1 MTNFIQHNEKTELY
15 KLYLAVI
22 RENGLLKNNI
32 VEMQKQIHD
41 LQIRVKELIDTQIRV
56 KELVDKCSQ

>member
-41 LQIRVKELIDTQIRV
+41 LQIRVKEL
-56 KELVDKCSQ
+56 VDKCSQ